1 MSVVLCPPRL
11 GALWAGTALGTGA
24 VMAWALDADIWAF
37 SLAFTFLASLPLL
50 ERSDD
55 QTLDPFRPLLG
66 LSVLL
71 FLYSLSTLIFVSE
84 ERLTYYGEAV
94 SKATMDTYQWAC
106 LLCMAGISV
115 GTLLAQV
122 DRARPSIQ
130 PHGLVSFVGRG
141 HIYHAALALGL
152 ALSPFIFQKFQ
163 PWNATS
169 YADVALSLRVDNL
182 SDQAAGVKEI
192 LLENIPTSLILAACT
207 MALFDRERQ
216 KALRASA
223 GLMVLAYLATA
234 MLSGWRGHLMFAA
247 LTVVIYFHWKVK
259 PLRLLPLAMAGALS
273 YVLINALSVARV
285 SSNPVEMFMALV
297 DNVGEAG
304 LGFLA
309 LKQSGELATSTNLL
323 RLITGLEGG
332 ETQYGMGSIALNQVL
347 AFVPRTLLP
356 DRPPVASELFVQVFY
371 PGVFE
376 SGGGYGFFLPQDGY
390 WDFGLA
396 GVFFYSVVLGLALE
410 ALYRWFLHR
419 RQSDFLVLLY
429 AALYSQLV
437 LSVVRS
443 GLFASIKAALI
454 SSIPLLVVLLGIAAV
469 RIALGR
475 PIRAGRQ
482 FPGAQG

>member
-1 MSVVLCPPRL
+1 VNPVTVTPRL
-11 GALWAGTALGTGA
+11 GVLWAITGLGAGA
-24 VMAWALDADIWAF
+24 AIAWALDADIWAF
-37 SLAFTFLASLPLL
+37 SLAFACLAGLPLL
-50 ERSDD
+50 ERSDARA
-55 QTLDPFRPLLG
+55 LDPFRPLLG

-84 ERLTYYGEAV
+84 ERVTYYGESV
-94 SKATMDTYQWAC
+94 SLATMVTYSQAC
-106 LLCMAGISV
+106 LLCMAGISA
-115 GTLLAQV
+115 GTLLAQGE
-122 DRARPSIQ
+122 R
-130 PHGLVSFVGRG
+130 VGHAVPVPAPEPFISRRN
-141 HIYHAALALGL
+141 IYHAALALGL
-152 ALSPFIFQKFQ
+152 ALSPFVYQKFQ

-169 YADVALSLRVDNL
+169 YADVALTLRVDNL
-182 SDQAAGVKEI
+182 SDQAAGVREI

-207 MALFDRERQ
+207 LVMFDRKRQ
-216 KALRASA
+216 AVLRVLAA
-223 GLMVLAYLATA
+223 VMVLAYLATA

-247 LTVVIYFHWKVK
+247 LTVAIYFHWKVR
-259 PLRLLPLAMAGALS
+259 PLRLLPLAAAAVLS
-273 YVLINALSVARV
+273 YVLINALSVARI
-285 SSNPVEMFMALV
+285 SSNPVEMAMALV

-332 ETQYGMGSIALNQVL
+332 ETQYGMGSIALNQLL
-347 AFVPRTLLP
+347 AFAPRTVLP

-410 ALYRWFLHR
+410 SLYRWFLHR
-419 RQSDFLVLLY
+419 RHSDFMVLLY
-429 AALYSQLV
+429 AVLYSQLV

-443 GLFASIKAALI
+443 GLFASLKAALI
-454 SSIPLLVVLLGIAAV
+454 ASIPLLVVLLGHAAW
-469 RIALGR
+469 RLALGLPMR
-475 PIRAGRQ
+475 PVRQ
-482 FPGAQG
+482 TQGAPD